1 MNWYHRIAGFSFILI
16 ILSLTVILLVQPDR
30 AYSAREKR
38 NLSQKPE
45 LSLSSLADGS
55 FMDSIEDYTADQ
67 FPGRNALMTVKT
79 TISRLIGK
87 RESQGVYLCE
97 NDYLM
102 ERFDAPDPDNK
113 EETIQEMADFA
124 ARHEGT
130 DFYFLLAPNAIAIC
144 PELLPKDAPKAS
156 ESAYIDGFYGR
167 LGSSFTCIDVRER
180 FFAEKDNVQLYYR
193 TDHHWT
199 TDGAKLAYELLR
211 ERMDIKNDIPF
222 TGGVVCNNFFGSL
235 SSKSGFETGTADSI
249 KIFLPEYPEDQ
260 RDNSLYT
267 ISYADTL
274 KKASSC
280 YETDALSGDDP
291 YQVFFGSNHPLFT
304 IDTSLESDRKLLVIK
319 DSYANCLIPFLIP
332 EYRRITVV
340 DPRYFY
346 DDIDA
351 LMISEQFDE
360 VLFLYNV
367 NTLSEDT
374 SLKTVLR
381 NQQ

>member
-167 LGSSFTCIDVRER
+167 LGSSFTCIDVR
-180 FFAEKDNVQLYYR
+180 
-193 TDHHWT
+193 
-199 TDGAKLAYELLR
+199 
-211 ERMDIKNDIPF
+211 
-222 TGGVVCNNFFGSL
+222 
-235 SSKSGFETGTADSI
+235 
-249 KIFLPEYPEDQ
+249 
-260 RDNSLYT
+260 
-267 ISYADTL
+267 
-274 KKASSC
+274 
-280 YETDALSGDDP
+280 
-291 YQVFFGSNHPLFT
+291 
-304 IDTSLESDRKLLVIK
+304 
-319 DSYANCLIPFLIP
+319 
-332 EYRRITVV
+332 
-340 DPRYFY
+340 
-346 DDIDA
+346 
-351 LMISEQFDE
+351 
-360 VLFLYNV
+360 
-367 NTLSEDT
+367 
-374 SLKTVLR
+374 
-381 NQQ
+381 